1 MNKQDLINQLKQGLV
16 VSCQALPSEP
26 MYSKT
31 GGIMP
36 LFAKAAFE
44 AGAVGIRA
52 NSVRDIKEI
61 KEQIPLPIIGIIKQV
76 YPNSEAYITPTMRE
90 IDDLIET
97 GCEIIATDFTTLTR
111 ENGLS
116 ATEFLKEIKKKYPK
130 QCIMADCATL
140 EDAIAADQAGIDFIG
155 TTMNGYTNDSSL
167 TEGPNFELITQIIK
181 SCKAPVIAEGR
192 IHFPDQARQILDLGV
207 LCVVVGGA
215 ITRPKE
221 ITERFMKAIKK

>member
-1 MNKQDLINQLKQGLV
+1 MNKQDLINQLKQGLI

-36 LFAKAAFE
+36 LFAKAAYE

-52 NSVRDIKEI
+52 NSVRDINEI
-61 KEQIPLPIIGIIKQV
+61 KKQIPLPIIGIIKQV
-76 YPNSEAYITPTMRE
+76 YPNSEAYITPTMKE

-97 GCEIIATDFTTLTR
+97 GCEIIATDFTSLTR

-116 ATEFLKEIKKKYPK
+116 ATEFLKEIKEKYPE

-140 EDAIAADQAGIDFIG
+140 EDAVAADQAGIDFIG

-167 TEGPNFELITQIIK
+167 TEGPNFELISQIIK

-192 IHFPDQARQILDLGV
+192 IHYPEQARQILDLGV

-221 ITERFMKAIKK
+221 ITERFMQAIKK

>member
-1 MNKQDLINQLKQGLV
+1 MNKQDLIDQLKKGLV

-26 MYSKT
+26 MYSET

-36 LFAKAAFE
+36 LYAKAAFE

-61 KEQIPLPIIGIIKQV
+61 KEQVPLPIIGIIKQV
-76 YPNSEAYITPTMRE
+76 YPNSEAYITPTMKE
-90 IDDLIET
+90 IDDLVET
-97 GCEIIATDFTTLTR
+97 GCDIIATDFTTLTR
-111 ENGLS
+111 ENGLT
-116 ATEFLKEIKKKYPK
+116 APEFLKEIKKKYPN

-140 EDAIAADQAGIDFIG
+140 EDALAADQAGIDFIG
-155 TTMNGYTNDSSL
+155 TTMNGYTKDSLL
-167 TEGPNFELITQIIK
+167 TEGPNFELIEQIIK

-192 IHFPDQARQILDLGV
+192 VHYPEQARRVLDLGV

-221 ITERFMKAIKK
+221 ITERFMQAIKK